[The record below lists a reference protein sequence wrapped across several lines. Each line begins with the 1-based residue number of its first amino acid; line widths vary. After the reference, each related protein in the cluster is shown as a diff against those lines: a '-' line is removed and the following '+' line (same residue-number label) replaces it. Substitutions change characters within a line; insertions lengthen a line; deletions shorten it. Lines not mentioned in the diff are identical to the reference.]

1 MWGLPQH
8 DNQLVTI
15 TFQPQVM
22 TCSLIK
28 PSKHSAPLA
37 LHAYKKITFQE
48 LELESLI
55 VFNATKI
62 KQHII
67 DFLDSCN
74 ARNAFVV
81 CSLRGPKVFE
91 RFVPTTKSQPSL
103 EDFALSARNHMLWD
117 YRFAYPA
124 DNGVWVFYVTG
135 MPRTLLLQYQ
145 LLAINAQLNLL
156 AVTSERMALLKLYEY
171 QHGNAF
177 RRSQLAI
184 DMLRHHNMIEY
195 LFDSDTLSRILYI
208 PSTLSHHR
216 VEDAHHLLSAC
227 GLFVSHT
234 GNLI

>member
-1 MWGLPQH
+1 MWGFPQNN
-8 DNQLVTI
+8 NQLVTI

-22 TCSLIK
+22 TCSLITL
-28 PSKHSAPLA
+28 SKQSAPLA
-37 LHAYKKITFQE
+37 LHAYKKFTFQE

-62 KQHII
+62 KQHIN

-74 ARNAFVV
+74 AHTAFVA
-81 CSLRGPKVFE
+81 CSLRGPILFE
-91 RFVPTTKSQPSL
+91 RFVSTTKVDASM
-103 EDFALSARNHMLWD
+103 EDFEIPERSHMLWD

-124 DNGVWVFYVTG
+124 DNGLWVFYLMG

-156 AVTSERMALLKLYEY
+156 TITSERMALLKLYEY

-184 DMLRHHNMIEY
+184 DMLRHHNMVEY
-195 LFDSDTLSRILYI
+195 LFDGDALSRMLYI
-208 PSTLSHHR
+208 PSNLAHHR
-216 VEDAHHLLSAC
+216 IDDAQHLLSAC
-227 GLFVSHT
+227 GLFVANT
-234 GNLI
+234 KE

>member
-1 MWGLPQH
+1 MWGSLQN

-22 TCSLIK
+22 TCSLIT
-28 PSKHSAPLA
+28 PSKRSAPLA

-62 KQHII
+62 KQHIN
-67 DFLDSCN
+67 DFLASCN
-74 ARNAFVV
+74 APNAFVA
-81 CSLRGPKVFE
+81 CSLRGPTLFE
-91 RFVPTTKSQPSL
+91 RFVSTTKADPSM
-103 EDFALSARNHMLWD
+103 EDFEVSERNHMLWD

-124 DNGVWVFYVTG
+124 DNGLWVFYVMG

-145 LLAINAQLNLL
+145 LLAIAAQFNLVT
-156 AVTSERMALLKLYEY
+156 VTSERMALLKLYEY

-184 DMLRHHNMIEY
+184 DMLRHHNMVEY
-195 LFDSDTLSRILYI
+195 LFDGDTLSRILYI
-208 PSTLSHHR
+208 PSNLAHHR
-216 VEDAHHLLSAC
+216 IDDTHHLLSAC
-227 GLFVSHT
+227 GLFVA
-234 GNLI
+234 NNKELV